1 MPVKMVQKITAAR
14 LTESKQTIPH
24 YYLTVDVK
32 MDNLMKVS
40 SGLVSS
46 CEWGL
51 ASGGGEGRRSSNSG
65 PAITN
70 TPSLQSVLTRGR
82 GGLWQTRAMLNKGL
96 EKSGGKLSVTDLI
109 IKASALALM
118 KVPEVNASWM
128 GDSVRRFHAAD
139 ISIAVQVSSLARR
152 AERGFEVL
160 CDTCDTQRAAT
171 QRSRNAFLSYERSTA
186 ECCETRWLGGSV

>member
-1 MPVKMVQKITAAR
+1 
-14 LTESKQTIPH
+14 
-24 YYLTVDVK
+24 
-32 MDNLMKVS
+32 
-40 SGLVSS
+40 
-46 CEWGL
+46 
-51 ASGGGEGRRSSNSG
+51 
-65 PAITN
+65 
-70 TPSLQSVLTRGR
+70 
-82 GGLWQTRAMLNKGL
+82 MLNKGL

-160 CDTCDTQRAAT
+160 CDTCDTKGRQPNGRGT
-171 QRSRNAFLSYERSTA
+171 RS
-186 ECCETRWLGGSV
+186 